1 MYCTK
6 CGNEIREGER
16 FCSGCGAPVGE
27 PPVAA
32 GPAHAMPVPPA
43 PPARHRFGAGAIAGI
58 VVAALVAVAAVAFVL
73 GLFPGSSD
81 MMGGRPA
88 SEGAIAEATNLL
100 AQPAWVTIPLE
111 ASAWQDGSAWVR
123 MEVSGGTTTGESVN
137 RVIYFRPVETEIELD
152 LMPGEYE
159 VAIPVPTLLLDGT
172 LLAATEPISVTVGP
186 GIVDDYEGLLDEL
199 GRQVDGGEG
208 LPSYD
213 VTVPQ
218 AIELGVLGAGEV
230 TQEDVDRA
238 VEAARDE
245 PDGLSDDEIASL
257 ASSAAVFYGL
267 QAPTSGGIADD
278 GRGTPS
284 DDELIETA
292 EQVLVYWCGNYL
304 DSGVDEPVEV
314 KDAEWAA
321 ALAPFAA
328 NGSEFQDQL
337 GHPDEYRDWA
347 AAEIVSYQEVL
358 DAGDGSVTVR
368 VTIEGTQSSWDNTI
382 SYTEDWRV
390 VFDGDGL
397 VVSVELV
404 GASYL

>member
-16 FCSGCGAPVGE
+16 FCSSCGAPVGE
-27 PPVAA
+27 SPVAA
-32 GPAHAMPVPPA
+32 GPAHVMPVPPA
-43 PPARHRFGAGAIAGI
+43 PPARRMFGAGAIAGI
-58 VVAALVAVAAVAFVL
+58 VAAALVVVAAVAFVL
-73 GLFPGSSD
+73 GLFPGSPE
-81 MMGGRPA
+81 MMGGRSA
-88 SEGAIAEATNLL
+88 SDDAIAEATNLL

-123 MEVSGGTTTGESVN
+123 MEVSGGTTTGQSVS

-159 VAIPVPTLLLDGT
+159 VAIPAPTLLLDGT
-172 LLAATEPISVTVGP
+172 LLAATEPIDVTVGP
-186 GIVDDYEGLLDEL
+186 GIVDDYDSLLDEL
-199 GRQVDGGEG
+199 GRQVDAGEG

-245 PDGLSDDEIASL
+245 PDGLSDDEIATL
-257 ASSAAVFYGL
+257 ASAVAAFYGL

-304 DSGVDEPVEV
+304 ASGVDDPVEV

-321 ALAPFAA
+321 ALAPYAA
-328 NGSEFQDQL
+328 DGSEFQDQL
-337 GHPDEYRDWA
+337 GHPEENRDWA
-347 AAEIVSYQEVL
+347 AAEVVSYQEVL
-358 DAGDGSVTVR
+358 DSGDGSVTVR

-390 VFDGDGL
+390 GFDGDGL
-397 VVSVELV
+397 VVSMELV